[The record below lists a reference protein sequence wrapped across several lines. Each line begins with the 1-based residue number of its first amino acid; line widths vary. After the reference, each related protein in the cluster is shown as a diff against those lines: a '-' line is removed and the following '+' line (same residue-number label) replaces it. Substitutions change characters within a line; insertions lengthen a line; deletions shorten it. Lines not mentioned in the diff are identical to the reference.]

1 MKKFNLIALVLVL
14 ILQLSFI
21 SSLTGSIGNARVVLY
36 PEVGFFGTTLER
48 TILVKNV
55 NDYSINVSVNV
66 AEEYKDVIK
75 IIDSEFTLEPGE
87 EKDAA
92 FEIRIKKAGDYE
104 YKVNVLFAPQNGN
117 GAGVALSS
125 TIIIHARGESNY
137 DSDVIDNNNT
147 YVIDDTNN
155 NSNVSGAMI
164 FALITTGI
172 LILALIFLVV
182 YASKIK
188 RGKLK
193 TIKRSKKV

>member
-125 TIIIHARGESNY
+125 TIIIHARGESND
-137 DSDVIDNNNT
+137 DSDVEDNST
-147 YVIDDTNN
+147 EIIDDTNN